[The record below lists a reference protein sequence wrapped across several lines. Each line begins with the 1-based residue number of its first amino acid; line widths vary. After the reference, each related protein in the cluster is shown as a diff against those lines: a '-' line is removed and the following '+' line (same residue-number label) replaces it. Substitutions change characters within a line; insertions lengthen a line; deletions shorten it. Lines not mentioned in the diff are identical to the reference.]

1 MANNGKSISISTL
14 VCTKWNGGDLYET
27 ISQLLER
34 RPTGVMTLH
43 LSQGGI
49 NGVEW
54 VEKINGNQS
63 HISLDKFISTKVG

>member
-1 MANNGKSISISTL
+1 MPGNGNGNGHKPQISISTL
-14 VCTKWNGGDLYET
+14 VKTTYSGGDPYVT

-34 RPTGVMTLH
+34 KPTGTLTLK

-54 VEKINGNQS
+54 VECSSNQR
-63 HISLDKFISTKVG
+63 